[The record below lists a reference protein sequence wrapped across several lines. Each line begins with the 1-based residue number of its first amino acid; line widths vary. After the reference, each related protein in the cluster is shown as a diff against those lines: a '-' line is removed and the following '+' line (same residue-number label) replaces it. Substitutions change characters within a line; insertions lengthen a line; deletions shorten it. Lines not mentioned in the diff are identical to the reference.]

1 MTDSPSPSSR
11 STSGHL
17 LGLLTAG
24 FYVLFTLLPDSNG
37 LMVSW
42 PWVFLWQIALLCPV
56 LWFIGLLWQRRAQW
70 LGNHLDWLVG
80 CGILGL
86 VLSASLAQFPMQAR
100 WYSWAAFCGMAAL
113 YAVRSWAVTIARRQ
127 RLLTALGCLQ
137 GAFILLSLGLWIS
150 QVFWPEIGQLNTLR
164 PYGINLSYDFGQIQ
178 LRNWVPIGH
187 QNYVAGYLVLAL
199 PLLLGLG
206 IQAQGRSRWLWLSLV
221 GLGLIDL
228 YTTQSRAGWLAIGGV
243 GVVSCGGWLW
253 RSQIP
258 LHWRWL
264 GGGVGMSLVMGTLLG
279 NSRVRETLMGLASG
293 RGDGELAYRLIT
305 ITAGWQMGRQHW
317 VSGVGLGGA
326 PLLYQRFRPY
336 WAGREA
342 EGVYQ
347 LHSTPAHLWAELG
360 LWSVLLSLGLLLW
373 LLSDGARWWQR
384 VSLRPTGLPTYLVA
398 SLYAGLL
405 GYGLL
410 SLADYQLDNLS
421 ISGTIVL
428 YLALLSAEFHRT
440 PAIDPETEVSSERW
454 LAWPLTLAPVM
465 AWMGVG
471 VGLAA
476 IVWLMPIHRAW
487 MLSSQGFTTLNRT
500 SDATV
505 LLDHLKQAEKLV
517 PWEPYYPLQLGW
529 QLGNLSLQTTDSK
542 QQGALTQQ
550 GIQAL
555 QRGIHLSPYWEF
567 GHSNQAWLSLSQNP
581 AAAAK
586 GFARSA
592 ALIPAKRGVMYGL
605 GLSLLALNQVDRAL
619 DAFTLELLRDPI
631 LLTSPVWTMPQLRA
645 LYQPLTQRLE
655 ARYGQC
661 LQTVD
666 PGLNRYCTQNRA
678 ALRWW
683 VGDLAGAAADWNTLA
698 DPKTP
703 ALTIGQTILQIA
715 QGQAVQS
722 APEPTSAD
730 FQTIAAWLNP
740 EQRSLWLRRA
750 WITAT
755 RRNPS
760 EALVNQLVSTM
771 NGSAT
776 LDQWL
781 KQTAP
786 TQQYRRERPGFST
799 LSRHTEGSNPVDF
812 LTVVDN
818 IPMTQLMASLMSS
831 PAYLPELDHWLQPDR
846 DRLVQ
851 RLLE

>member
-1 MTDSPSPSSR
+1 MTDSPSPASR
-11 STSGHL
+11 PVSGQL

-42 PWVFLWQIALLCPV
+42 PWVFLWQLALLCPV
-56 LWFIGLLWQRRAQW
+56 LWLIGLLWQRQAQW

-80 CGILGL
+80 IGVLGL
-86 VLSASLAQFPMQAR
+86 ILSASLAQFPMQAR
-100 WYSWAAFCGMAAL
+100 WYSWAAFCGIAAL

-127 RLLTALGCLQ
+127 WLLTALGYLH
-137 GAFILLSLGLWIS
+137 GAFILLSLGLWTS
-150 QVFWPEIGQLNTLR
+150 QVFLPEVGQLNALR
-164 PYGINLSYDFGQIQ
+164 SYGIPLSYDFAQIQ

-199 PLLLGLG
+199 PVLLGLA
-206 IQAQGRSRWLWLSLV
+206 IQAQGRSRGLWAGLV
-221 GLGLIDL
+221 GLGLLDL
-228 YTTQSRAGWLAIGGV
+228 YTTQSRAGWLAIAGIGGLGLAGLLWRSRIPARWRWLAGGV
-243 GVVSCGGWLW
+243 GVA
-253 RSQIP
+253 
-258 LHWRWL
+258 
-264 GGGVGMSLVMGTLLG
+264 LVIGTLLG
-279 NSRVRETLMGLASG
+279 NSRVRETLLSLASG
-293 RGDGELAYRLIT
+293 RGDGEMAYRLIT
-305 ITAGWQMGRQHW
+305 VTAGWQMGGQHW
-317 VSGVGLGGA
+317 FSGVGLGGV

-347 LHSTPAHLWAELG
+347 LHSAPAHLWAELG

-373 LLSDGARWWQR
+373 LLSDGVRWWQR
-384 VSLRPTGLPTYLVA
+384 VSLRPTGLPAYLVG

-428 YLALLSAEFHRT
+428 YIALLAAEFHRT
-440 PAIDPETEVSSERW
+440 PAIEAEVEVSSNRW

-465 AWMGVG
+465 AWMGLG
-471 VGLAA
+471 MGLAA
-476 IVWLMPIHRAW
+476 IVWLIPIHRAW

-529 QLGNLSLQTTDSK
+529 QLGHLSLQTTDPK
-542 QQGALTQQ
+542 QQAALTQT

-555 QRGIHLSPYWEF
+555 QLGIHLAPHWEF
-567 GHSNQAWLSLSQNP
+567 GYSNQAWLSLSQNP

-586 GFARSA
+586 GFAQAA
-592 ALIPAKRGVMYGL
+592 ALVPAKRGILYGL
-605 GLSLLALNQVDRAL
+605 GLSLLALNQADRAL

-631 LLTSPVWTMPQLRA
+631 LLTSPVWTMPQLQS
-645 LYQPLTQRLE
+645 LYQPLTQQLE

-661 LQTVD
+661 LQMAD
-666 PGLNRYCTQNRA
+666 PVLNRYCTQNRGS
-678 ALRWW
+678 LRWW
-683 VGDLAGAAADWNTLA
+683 LGDLAGATADWNSLA
-698 DPKTP
+698 DPKAP
-703 ALTIGQTILQIA
+703 SLTLGQTVLQLA

-722 APEPTSAD
+722 PSEPASAD

-740 EQRSLWLRRA
+740 EQRTLWLRRA

-760 EALVNQLVSTM
+760 AELLNQLVSTM

-799 LSRHTEGSNPVDF
+799 ISRHTEGSNPVDF
-812 LTVVDN
+812 LTVIEN
-818 IPMTQLMASLMSS
+818 IPMTQLLASLTSS

-851 RLLE
+851 RLLD